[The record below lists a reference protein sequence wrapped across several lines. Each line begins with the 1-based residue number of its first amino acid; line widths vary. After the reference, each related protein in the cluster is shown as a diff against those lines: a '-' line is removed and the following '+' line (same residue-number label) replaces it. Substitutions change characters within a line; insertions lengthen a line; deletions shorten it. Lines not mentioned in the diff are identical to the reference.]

1 MYINFQQNRVSRSV
15 KTVQTNLFT
24 KNFKLHK
31 LATCNWNFEKSRLS
45 DMHCLLTDIQID
57 FFYFFDL
64 KFDRRYYF
72 NLDAFLYKNANK
84 SFLKTI
90 DHRIQNVAFLYK
102 NANKS
107 FLKKNRSQI
116 LF

>member
-1 MYINFQQNRVSRSV
+1 MWV
-15 KTVQTNLFT
+15 LFRCFPRQ
-24 KNFKLHK
+24 K
-31 LATCNWNFEKSRLS
+31 
-45 DMHCLLTDIQID
+45 

-72 NLDAFLYKNANK
+72 NLDAFLDAFLYKNANK
-84 SFLKTI
+84 SFFKKI